1 MANYLNNI
9 IDKLFKREV
18 DHSNF
23 KSLLERIDVENFFNR
38 LHYYVDPYEMGL
50 KIGNREIL
58 QKLYFD
64 GEIYAAVDKRLTALL
79 TTTLKLDGPN
89 EAVVKFFEDQLKPFE
104 RQLKSDFWWSVPYGY
119 SVTQILYREDG
130 TVEGFQREP
139 FYRFSPMPDQIHV
152 MLNSGYNYKPNQ
164 LLDYGKWI
172 LTVNNGSFSNPRGD
186 AMFARLYLPWL
197 FKCNTWDLWMQF
209 AERYSIGFLLGKTPN
224 GEDVDAMLT
233 MLEKARKGAALAVT
247 TKDEVQLIQPSRDS
261 SIYQVLDEKTTNL
274 FYRVILGET
283 QTALMQER
291 GTAGSAEIHNEIR
304 MEKTL
309 NDINLVEGAFEE
321 TMRQIG
327 AVNGIDEKLIP
338 KANLIY
344 DKGLE
349 SARATRDQVLVGT
362 GIKFTKKYYER
373 QYGLEE
379 DEFEIATPQQPNDFS
394 NLFSKDKTKSL
405 FLTKKDMD
413 NYMERHFGCTD
424 CGGLNVD

>member
-1 MANYLNNI
+1 MANYLSNI
-9 IDKLFKREV
+9 VDKLFKREV
-18 DHSNF
+18 DRSNF
-23 KSLLERIDVENFFNR
+23 KALLDRVDVENFFNR

-89 EAVVKFFEDQLKPFE
+89 EAVTKFFEDQIKPFE

-119 SVTQILYREDG
+119 SVVQILYRENG

-139 FYRFSPMPDQIHV
+139 FWRFSPMPDQIHV

-164 LLDYGKWI
+164 LLDYGKWV
-172 LTVNNGSFSNPRGD
+172 LTVNNGSFGNPKGD

-197 FKCNTWDLWMQF
+197 FKCNAWDLWMQF
-209 AERYSIGFLLGKTPN
+209 AERYSIGFLLGKTP
-224 GEDVDAMLT
+224 EVADVDNMLV

-247 TKDEVQLIQPSRDS
+247 TRDDVQLIQPSRDS

-291 GTAGSAEIHNEIR
+291 GTSSSAEIHNEIR
-304 MEKTL
+304 LEKTL
-309 NDINLVEGAFEE
+309 NDINLVENAFEE

-349 SARATRDQVLVGT
+349 TGRATRDQILVGT
-362 GIKFTKKYYER
+362 GIKFTKDYYER
-373 QYGLEE
+373 QYGLAE
-379 DEFEIATPQQPNDFS
+379 DEFEIVETQPANDFS
-394 NLFSKDKTKSL
+394 NLFEKKNNKSL
-405 FLTKKDMD
+405 FLTKKDVD
-413 NYMERHFGCTD
+413 SYMERNFGCPD
-424 CGGLNVD
+424 CGGIHVD